1 MRALRAV
8 TLFGLLF
15 IFWLALSARLDP
27 LFVVMGLVSAA
38 VVTWLSLALLEGVL
52 GQADATPRLHLWHLL
67 TYLVWLIARIPPA
80 GFQVAR
86 VVLDPRLGARPG
98 VVRFRTRLAS
108 PTART
113 TLANSITL
121 VPGTMTIEVRDE
133 VFVVHAFNPQA
144 AADLATGA
152 MQNRIARAFRNEH
165 DPEPVLIWEPV
176 HDALPQDPT

>member
-1 MRALRAV
+1 MRTLRAV

-15 IFWLALSARLDP
+15 VFWLALSARLDP
-27 LFVVMGLVSAA
+27 LFVVLGLLSAG
-38 VVTWLSLALLEGVL
+38 VVTWLSMALLENVL
-52 GQADATPRLHLWHLL
+52 GEADATPRLHLWHLL
-67 TYLVWLIARIPPA
+67 TYLVWLLARIPPA

-86 VVLDPRLGARPG
+86 VVLDPRRTARPG

-121 VPGTMTIEVRDE
+121 VPGTMTIEVRGDL
-133 VFVVHAFNPQA
+133 FVVHAFTPDA

-152 MQNRIARAFRNEH
+152 MQNRIARAFRHEH
-165 DPEPVLIWEPV
+165 DPEPVLVWDPV
-176 HDALPQDPT
+176 HDALPEEPT